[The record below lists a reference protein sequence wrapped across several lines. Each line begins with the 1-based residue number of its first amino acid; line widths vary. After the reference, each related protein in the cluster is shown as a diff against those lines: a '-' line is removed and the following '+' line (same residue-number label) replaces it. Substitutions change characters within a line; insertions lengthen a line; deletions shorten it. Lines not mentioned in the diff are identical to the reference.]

1 MAEANNP
8 TGAGQTVL
16 ASRIPGE
23 AIPMPEKKAL
33 TVLPPAPAPG
43 ALARRDVILAL
54 VGSVGAGLTLPA
66 VAESHPMHRHLSDA
80 AALGEADA
88 AAAAGDWKPV
98 FLDAH
103 QSATLVSLAEQ
114 VVPGSTAAGVTPFV
128 DRLLSVDN
136 PDNQR
141 RFLSALGA
149 LEGEAIARHGHPWKT
164 LTPAQQVELLTAAST
179 AAPGTRDA
187 SGAVS
192 ATLRDHFDHLK
203 GWISGAYFSSEIGM
217 RELGWTG
224 NVFHASFPG
233 CPHPDGHR

>member
-1 MAEANNP
+1 MAEKKRL
-8 TGAGQTVL
+8 TVL
-16 ASRIPGE
+16 A
-23 AIPMPEKKAL
+23 
-33 TVLPPAPAPG
+33 PAPATSG
-43 ALARRDVILAL
+43 TMARRDVIRAL
-54 VGSVGAGLTLPA
+54 VGGVGAGMTLPA

-88 AAAAGDWKPV
+88 AAAAGDWKPA

-103 QSATLVSLAEQ
+103 QVETLVSLAEQ
-114 VVPGSTAAGVTPFV
+114 VVPGSTTARVTAFV
-128 DRLLSVDN
+128 DRLLSVDTAE
-136 PDNQR
+136 NQR
-141 RFLSALGA
+141 RFLNALGA
-149 LEGEAIARHGHPWKT
+149 LERESIDRFGHPWKT
-164 LTPAQQVELLTAAST
+164 LGSARQVELLTTAST
-179 AAPGTRDA
+179 AAPGAKDA
-187 SGAVS
+187 SGATR

>member
-1 MAEANNP
+1 MGDKK
-8 TGAGQTVL
+8 TLTVL
-16 ASRIPGE
+16 A
-23 AIPMPEKKAL
+23 
-33 TVLPPAPAPG
+33 PAPAASG
-43 ALARRDVILAL
+43 TMARRDVIRAL
-54 VGSVGAGLTLPA
+54 VGGVGAGMTLPA

-88 AAAAGDWKPV
+88 AAAAVDWKPA

-103 QSATLVSLAEQ
+103 QVETLVSLAEQ
-114 VVPGSTAAGVTPFV
+114 VVPGSTAARVTAFV
-128 DRLLSVDN
+128 DRLLSVDTAE
-136 PDNQR
+136 NQR
-141 RFLSALGA
+141 RFLNALGA
-149 LEGEAIARHGHPWKT
+149 LERESIDRYGHPWKT
-164 LTPAQQVELLTAAST
+164 LGSAQQVELLTAAST
-179 AAPGTRDA
+179 AAPGAKDG
-187 SGAVS
+187 SGATP

>member
-1 MAEANNP
+1 
-8 TGAGQTVL
+8 
-16 ASRIPGE
+16 
-23 AIPMPEKKAL
+23 MPEKKIL
-33 TVLPPAPAPG
+33 TVLPPAPAGPG
-43 ALARRDVILAL
+43 SLARRDVIRAL
-54 VGSVGAGLTLPA
+54 VGGVGAGLTLPA

-80 AALGEADA
+80 TALGEADA
-88 AAAAGDWKPV
+88 AAAAGDWKPA

-103 QSATLVSLAEQ
+103 QSATLASLAEQ
-114 VVPGSTAAGVTPFV
+114 VVPGSTAAGVTAFV
-128 DRLLSVDN
+128 DRLLSVDT
-136 PDNQR
+136 PENQR
-141 RFLSALGA
+141 RFLNALGA
-149 LEGEAIARHGHPWKT
+149 LEGESIERYRHPWKT
-164 LTPAQQVELLTAAST
+164 LSPAQQVELLTAAST

-187 SGAVS
+187 SGVAS